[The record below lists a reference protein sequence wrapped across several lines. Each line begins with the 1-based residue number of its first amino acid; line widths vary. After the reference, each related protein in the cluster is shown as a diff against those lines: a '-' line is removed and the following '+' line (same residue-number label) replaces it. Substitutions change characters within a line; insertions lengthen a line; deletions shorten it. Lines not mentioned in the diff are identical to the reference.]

1 MLKFQNEKS
10 PWVMT
15 EGDFWK
21 WDSTEKMTLR
31 PLFTASTVRS
41 NPVNST
47 IGEGF
52 KKINESKNPGK
63 RKNSGVKFIADL
75 W

>member
-21 WDSTEKMTLR
+21 WDSTKKMTLR

-41 NPVNST
+41 NPVNNT

-52 KKINESKNPGK
+52 KKNKWKQKSWK
-63 RKNSGVKFIADL
+63 RTKLIVDL
-75 W
+75 CHCG